1 MLIYSQHDFTGAAI
15 GGGLAVQPVRNYPS
29 LFAQGG
35 LFDKYPYLLPNLF
48 CAVCVVFGVTVGL
61 LFLEETHQE
70 KKARRDVGVEIGSR
84 ILRRLGLGD
93 ISPKLPAEEIFL
105 ASEEKMAEAG
115 LLAARAPLPG
125 TKGYAPRRKTVYS
138 FRQLFSNQVLLNILG
153 FFILAL

>member
-1 MLIYSQHDFTGAAI
+1 LGAAI
-15 GGGLAVQPVRNYPS
+15 GGVLAEPVRNYPS
-29 LFAQGG
+29 VFAQGG

-70 KKARRDVGVEIGSR
+70 MKGRRDVGVEVGSW

-93 ISPKLPAEEIFL
+93 ISPQLPAEEIFL
-105 ASEEKMAEAG
+105 AGDEKMAEAG
-115 LLAARAPLPG
+115 LLSGKASLTG
-125 TKGYAPRRKTVYS
+125 TKGCAHRRKAVYS
-138 FRQLFSNQVLLNILG
+138 FRQLFTNQVLLNILG